1 MKILVFG
8 GKGYMGQEFLR
19 LFPNAV
25 APSADIADCNAVAAA
40 LDTQKPDVVI
50 NAAGKT
56 GRPNIDWCEDHK
68 EETVHANITGP
79 LILLNE
85 CQKRGIYWVHL
96 GSGCVY
102 QGDNGGKG
110 FSEEDAPNF
119 RGSFYSLTKAAC
131 DEILREFPAGPDGKG
146 GVLILRLRMPFD
158 GSLHERN
165 LISKLT
171 KYSRV
176 LDTENSLTYLPDF
189 FAAAKVLIERRKT
202 GIYHVVNPGVM
213 SPYRIMELYKELVDP
228 RHTFERLT
236 LGELSE
242 VAKAGRSNC
251 VLTNAKLLSDG
262 IKMRPVET
270 VVREAFSAIA
280 GLKP

>member
-25 APSADIADCNAVAAA
+25 APSVDIADCNAVAEA
-40 LDTQKPDVVI
+40 LDAQKPDVVI

-68 EETVHANITGP
+68 EETVRANITGP
-79 LILLNE
+79 LVLLDE
-85 CQKRGIYWVHL
+85 CAKRGIYWVHL

-119 RGSFYSLTKAAC
+119 RGSFYSRTKAAC
-131 DEILREFPAGPDGKG
+131 DEILKEFPALPDGTG

-165 LISKLT
+165 LISKLS

-189 FAAAKVLIERRKT
+189 FAAAKVLIERGKT
-202 GIYHVVNPGVM
+202 GMYHVVNPGVM
-213 SPYRIMELYKELVDP
+213 SLYRIMELYKEFVNP
-228 RHTFERLT
+228 KHTFERLT
-236 LGELSE
+236 LGELSQ
-242 VAKAGRSNC
+242 VTKAGRSNC
-251 VLTNAKLLSDG
+251 VLTNAKLLSEG
-262 IKMRPVET
+262 I
-270 VVREAFSAIA
+270 
-280 GLKP
+280 